1 MNKESAFPSLT
12 SACGFMHCVLL
23 AAVGALTLAAC
34 SPEPPDY
41 MVGTLE
47 RDRIELKVESNEPI
61 VEIHVRDGQAVAAGD
76 PVLSQDPS
84 RAQALLAQ
92 LAGLQE
98 QAAARLAELQR
109 GPREE
114 TIQEA
119 RANVEAARVQR
130 ANALADLERT
140 REVYERG
147 LSSKGQLDRDETAF
161 KTATAR
167 EKAAVQALEL
177 LLNGTTIEELQQ
189 AQAALSAADARLR
202 AADLDLQRT
211 RVTAP
216 VPGVVDKVLY
226 QLGERPASGATIA
239 VLLDSSRTFARVYV
253 PEKLRSRVRPGDSM
267 KVKIDGVAESLPG
280 RVRWVSADAS
290 FTPYFALTEHD
301 RSQLSYLAEID
312 VEGAADLPSGIPL
325 QVDFSARE

>member
-1 MNKESAFPSLT
+1 VNATKPRILLSA
-12 SACGFMHCVLL
+12 L
-23 AAVGALTLAAC
+23 AVLTLTTCAR
-34 SPEPPDY
+34 EPPSY

-61 VEIHVRDGQAVAAGD
+61 VGIHVRDGQAVAAGD
-76 PVLSQDPS
+76 PVFSQDPS
-84 RAQALLAQ
+84 RAQAMVAQ
-92 LAGLQE
+92 QAGLKE

-114 TIQEA
+114 TIREA
-119 RANVEAARVQR
+119 QANVEAARVQR

-140 REVYERG
+140 REVYQRG
-147 LSSKGQLDRDETAF
+147 LSSTGQLDRDETAY
-161 KTATAR
+161 KTAVAH
-167 EKAAVQALEL
+167 EKAAVQALERL
-177 LLNGTTIEELQQ
+177 LHGTTIEELQQ

-202 AADLDLQRT
+202 AVELDLQRT

-216 VPGVVDKVLY
+216 VPGTIDKVLY
-226 QLGERPASGATIA
+226 QIGERPPPGTTVA

-253 PEKLRSRVRPGDSM
+253 PEHLRSRVQPGDSM
-267 KVKIDGVAESLPG
+267 IVHIDGSADSFAG

-312 VEGAADLPSGIPL
+312 VEGASNLPSGVPL
-325 QVDFSARE
+325 QVDFPAKE